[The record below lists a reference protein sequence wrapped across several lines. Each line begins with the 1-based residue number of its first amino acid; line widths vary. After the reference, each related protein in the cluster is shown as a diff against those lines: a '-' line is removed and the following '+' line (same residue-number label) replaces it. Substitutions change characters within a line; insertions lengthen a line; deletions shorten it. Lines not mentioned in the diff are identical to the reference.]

1 MYCASQLSEN
11 FLTCY
16 HAVILREDVCSQ
28 MYCTRQLSEK
38 FKICNYSIIMHSII
52 MQWVVGDRVYRNI
65 HPQVCSEYS
74 V

>member
-1 MYCASQLSEN
+1 MYYASQLSEN

-16 HAVILREDVCSQ
+16 HAVILREDAVKCIVQDNFLKS
-28 MYCTRQLSEK
+28 LK
-38 FKICNYSIIMHSII
+38 FAASSIK
-52 MQWVVGDRVYRNI
+52 MQWGVGVYRNI